1 MQVEVRRLDAG
12 RIAAG
17 RGPARRA
24 AGVAVRSAGRGRGA
38 TVRLALVGLGVAGLA
53 GCTSGGGNAAL
64 PPGPP
69 TTAAAVTTS
78 PPVETPSPI
87 DGEAAVPDPDAD
99 RTSSPAQGTV
109 AFTVRGA
116 VPGGATGQAY
126 VGWVQ
131 ASLTA
136 FARPGEN
143 GGGVERFAAPSVVRD
158 VRERVRQLV
167 LRGWAEYGTAA
178 LSGLS
183 VTVTGSSAAVSACLD
198 LSRMATRDATG
209 RLAGRDGP
217 VRSTATLAR
226 TGNRWLVTADRRTIL
241 GRCP

>member
-1 MQVEVRRLDAG
+1 MHVGVWRV
-12 RIAAG
+12 AAG
-17 RGPARRA
+17 S
-24 AGVAVRSAGRGRGA
+24 VLL
-38 TVRLALVGLGVAGLA
+38 TLALA
-53 GCTSGGGNAAL
+53 GCTSPDGSGEAL
-64 PPGPP
+64 PPGPA
-69 TTAAAVTTS
+69 TTLPPPSTPAAVRTP
-78 PPVETPSPI
+78 PPV
-87 DGEAAVPDPDAD
+87 DDQAAVPDPDAG
-99 RTSSPAQGTV
+99 RTTSPAQGNL

-116 VPGGATGQAY
+116 VPGGGTGQAY
-126 VGWVQ
+126 VGWVR

-136 FARPGEN
+136 FARPGADD
-143 GGGVERFAAPSVVRD
+143 GGMERFAAPSVVRD

-178 LSGLS
+178 LSGVN

-198 LSRMATRDATG
+198 LSGMATRDATG

-241 GRCP
+241 GRCT